1 MRLPVDS
8 RHQLAEQ
15 ALERLAAGASG
26 AEVESERL
34 DCKEDPARIDERG
47 QPVADAAS
55 RDDRTAQVVAEAAA
69 CLANSSGGVVIVGV
83 PDRADRP
90 IVGTGTEVAWL
101 RQRVWELTHEKLV
114 VDVAEADVGGKRILV
129 VLVPDAIELVRFRG
143 RAAHR
148 VGRQCV
154 EIDATTWAQ
163 TRAERG
169 LYDWSAQSS
178 GLALSSARSAALDV
192 ARDLIRGSDEP
203 GHRDLATSTDQDLLR
218 RLGVTTDEAELNNAG
233 ALLFTA
239 TGGRVIDHRRREVAG
254 GDSLL
259 RVDRDDRSLLELFR
273 LVEDAIETSN
283 PITHR
288 ATVGFGIDQVH
299 AIPPAVIREAIAN
312 AAAHRDWT
320 VSEPIVVEH
329 VGDLLVVESPGG
341 FPAGVS
347 NLNVLT
353 AQRAR
358 NRVLADALRTL
369 RLAERQG
376 VGVDRMYRDMVRLGH
391 EPPAITEVA
400 GPQVRCSIVGGPPEP
415 RMLELWS
422 EVARENAIRTDLDV
436 DVALIVHRLR
446 QQHAVS
452 MAEVAEILQKPELE
466 AVAAMRRA
474 SELLFR
480 QQPLVVPT
488 SRTERYR
495 QPDIR
500 FGDSVRALFGSALPY
515 HRVSLEE
522 STDLVVDHVRRFGR
536 IKNADYSELFGVS
549 PTHAGRMLAKLATP
563 EGGQVL
569 APGRSPN
576 RGRDAHYVPGPGFP
590 DTEEP

>member
-8 RHQLAEQ
+8 KHQLAEQ

-47 QPVADAAS
+47 QPVADASS

-90 IVGTGTEVAWL
+90 IVGTGTEVEWL
-101 RQRVWELTHEKLV
+101 RQRVCELTHEKLV
-114 VDVAEADVGGKRILV
+114 VDVAEADVGGERVLV

-169 LYDWSAQSS
+169 LYDWSAQSA

-203 GHRDLATSTDQDLLR
+203 GHRDLATATDQDLLR

-239 TGGRVIDHRRREVAG
+239 AGGRVLDHRRREVPG

-299 AIPPAVIREAIAN
+299 AIPPAVI
-312 AAAHRDWT
+312 
-320 VSEPIVVEH
+320 
-329 VGDLLVVESPGG
+329 
-341 FPAGVS
+341 
-347 NLNVLT
+347 NLNLLT

-400 GPQVRCSIVGGPPEP
+400 GPQVRCSIVGGAPEP
-415 RMLELWS
+415 RMLEVWS
-422 EVARENAIRTDLDV
+422 EVARENTIRTDLDV

-446 QQHAVS
+446 QQHALS
-452 MAEVAEILQKPELE
+452 MVEVAEILQKPELE
-466 AVAAMRRA
+466 AAAAMRRA

-590 DTEEP
+590 DAEEP

>member
-1 MRLPVDS
+1 MR
-8 RHQLAEQ
+8 
-15 ALERLAAGASG
+15 AAPANASG
-26 AEVESERL
+26 NRPSMSTKHNAVRHFSLGYVFSAPMSCSVMESERL

-47 QPVADAAS
+47 QPVADASS

-114 VDVAEADVGGKRILV
+114 VDVAEADVGGERVLV

-163 TRAERG
+163 TPAERG
-169 LYDWSAQSS
+169 LYDWSAQSA

-203 GHRDLATSTDQDLLR
+203 GHRDLATATDQDLLR
-218 RLGVTTDEAELNNAG
+218 RPGVTTDEDELNNAG

-239 TGGRVIDHRRREVAG
+239 AGGRVIDHRRREVPG

-299 AIPPAVIREAIAN
+299 AIPPAV
-312 AAAHRDWT
+312 
-320 VSEPIVVEH
+320 
-329 VGDLLVVESPGG
+329 
-341 FPAGVS
+341 S

-358 NRVLADALRTL
+358 NRVLADALQTL

-400 GPQVRCSIVGGPPEP
+400 GPNVRCSIVGGPPEP
-415 RMLELWS
+415 RMLELWR
-422 EVARENAIRTDLDV
+422 EVARDNTRRTDLDV
-436 DVALIVHRLR
+436 DVALIVHRLP

-466 AVAAMRRA
+466 AAAAMRRA

-500 FGDSVRALFGSALPY
+500 FGDSVRVLFGSALPY

-536 IKNADYSELFGVS
+536 MKNADYSELFGVS
-549 PTHAGRMLAKLATP
+549 PTHAGRMLAKLAAP

-576 RGRDAHYVPGPGFP
+576 RGRDAHYVPGLGFP